1 MSGHLKYNLLG
12 MFQTLQQV
20 EGDEISPKVSG
31 LEKKVS
37 WAQEVLSRKDT
48 KLQEVCQ
55 SHIFAL
61 RSVVTKLCHL
71 AFLLSH
77 PSGIGSVGE
86 DVQFCLS

>member
-1 MSGHLKYNLLG
+1 MSCHLKLNLLR
-12 MFQTLQQV
+12 MFQTLQQI
-20 EGDEISPKVSG
+20 EDDEILPKVSG

-61 RSVVTKLCHL
+61 RRIVMLMKPCHL
-71 AFLLSH
+71 AFIVSH
-77 PSGIGSVGE
+77 PSGSGNIFVG
-86 DVQFCLS
+86 DFA

>member
-48 KLQEVCQ
+48 KLQEVG
-55 SHIFAL
+55 HIH
-61 RSVVTKLCHL
+61 T
-71 AFLLSH
+71 FL
-77 PSGIGSVGE
+77 
-86 DVQFCLS
+86 

>member
-1 MSGHLKYNLLG
+1 MSGHLKLNLLG

-48 KLQEVCQ
+48 KLQEVGQ

-61 RSVVTKLCHL
+61 RSLVMKPCHL

-77 PSGIGSVGE
+77 PSGSGNI
-86 DVQFCLS
+86 FA